1 MNPQLLTVRQL
12 GHQDYASVY
21 RAMQEFT
28 NARDA
33 ASVDELW
40 QVEHA
45 PVFTQGMAGKAEH
58 LLAPGNIP
66 VIHTDRGGQVTYHGP
81 GQVVIYC
88 LLDVRRLGFSVRG
101 LVSALEQAVLALLTS
116 YGIAGS
122 TRRDAPGVYVDEAK
136 IASLG
141 LRIRNGRSYHG
152 LSLNVDMDLEPFT
165 RINPCGYAGLRVT
178 QLRDLGVAVSP
189 PTAATALLQQLA
201 QQIGATALVSCPE
214 HYANASVTIATPHP

>member
-66 VIHTDRGGQVTYHGP
+66 VIHTDRGGKVTYHGP

-214 HYANASVTIATPHP
+214 HCANASVTIATPHP